1 MQTLDEMYWV
11 ILTEGQEEESWVS
24 TDLQN
29 CKLSEIRIYL
39 KVFSFILV
47 LWCIYYCVIL
57 VIVYVSFLSVVA

>member
-24 TDLQN
+24 ADLQN

-57 VIVYVSFLSVVA
+57 VTVYVSFLSVVA